1 MVLTIPLYDDNPT
14 MRPPVVTVLLIV
26 ACAIVFLWQQ
36 SLGARGDMEI
46 GYSLGMVPAVLFGG
60 AELPPALRLVPPA
73 ATVITS
79 MFLHGGWMHIIGNM
93 LFLWIF
99 GNNVEDA
106 LGHFRFLAFYLACG
120 IVAALAQGL
129 TDPASEIPM
138 IGASGA
144 IAGVLG
150 AYIVLHPH
158 ANVRVFVW
166 IVIFV
171 RLVNVPA
178 WILLGLWFATQLF
191 SGLAT
196 PMDAEGGV
204 AFWAHVGGFV
214 AGILLVL
221 VMRRPNVPLLQP
233 AHSQA
238 FRTAPI
244 QAIGDGR
251 RFGGGS
257 VPPSGR
263 DRWPPRPPGPW
274 G

>member
-1 MVLTIPLYDDNPT
+1 MMTIPLYDDNPT
-14 MRPPVVTVLLIV
+14 VRPPVVTVLLIV
-26 ACAIVFLWQQ
+26 ACSVVFLWQQ
-36 SLGARGDMEI
+36 SLGPREAVTI

-73 ATVITS
+73 ATLVTS
-79 MFLHGGWMHIIGNM
+79 MFLHGGWLHIIGNM

-106 LGHFRFLAFYLACG
+106 LGHVRFMLFYLLCG
-120 IVAALAQGL
+120 VVAALLQGL
-129 TDPASEIPM
+129 TNTSSEVPM

-166 IVIFV
+166 ILILV
-171 RLVNVPA
+171 RLINVPA
-178 WILLGLWFATQLF
+178 WILLGLWFAMQLF

-196 PMDAEGGV
+196 PTAEGGV
-204 AFWAHVGGFV
+204 AFWAHVGGFAVGV
-214 AGILLVL
+214 ALT
-221 VMRRPNVPLLQP
+221 PLLKS
-233 AHSQA
+233 SQ
-238 FRTAPI
+238 FKLF
-244 QAIGDGR
+244 GDVR
-251 RFGGGS
+251 R
-257 VPPSGR
+257 
-263 DRWPPRPPGPW
+263 GPW